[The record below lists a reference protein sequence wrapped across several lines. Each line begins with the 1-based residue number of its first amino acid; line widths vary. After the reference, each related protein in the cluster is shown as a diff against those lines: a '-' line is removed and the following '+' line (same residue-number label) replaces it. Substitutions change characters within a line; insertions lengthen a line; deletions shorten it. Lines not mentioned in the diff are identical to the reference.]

1 MEFRPLNVG
10 GACERRV
17 WTRRQ
22 CSRVHDRVRD
32 VLGRGGAPE
41 DSMTSDILGARVRP
55 VPDGSVKGLDRDA
68 NPARPGRHDAH
79 KTTGSCAP

>member
-1 MEFRPLNVG
+1 
-10 GACERRV
+10 
-17 WTRRQ
+17 
-22 CSRVHDRVRD
+22 
-32 VLGRGGAPE
+32 
-41 DSMTSDILGARVRP
+41 MTSDILGARVRP